1 MLILAS
7 SSRASAEVPP
17 NLSMMSEAV
26 MAPTLAENA
35 SRSQQE
41 IAFLIN
47 APCGRISHKR
57 PVLGSIDILRELD
70 GRGVDR
76 KEIAAALEIDAGAV
90 TRLFYA
96 LVEDPP
102 QKPRKLQHDEAV
114 KLVEKYRLEQAPQAA
129 VLPASVWRLV
139 AHHASLRLG
148 LSLEEDDERVR
159 DVAADLAAFSRF
171 VRNPRVQGSVEAA
184 QHFFDAMQS
193 SREVGLADQ
202 PENDPQPVR

>member
-1 MLILAS
+1 VLILAS
-7 SSRASAEVPP
+7 NSRASAEVPP

-35 SRSQQE
+35 SRSQGK

-57 PVLGSIDILRELD
+57 PVLGSIEILRELE
-70 GRGVDR
+70 RLNVDR
-76 KEIAAALEIDAGAV
+76 KEIAKLLDIDAGAV

-96 LVEDPP
+96 LRDNPP
-102 QKPRKLQHDEAV
+102 QTPRKLQHDEAV
-114 KLVEKYRLEQAPQAA
+114 KLVEKYRLEQSPP
-129 VLPASVWRLV
+129 VPPLPGAVWRLV
-139 AHHASLRLG
+139 ARHASLRLG
-148 LSLEEDDERVR
+148 LSLEEDDQRVR

-171 VRNPRVQGSVEAA
+171 VRNPRVQGSIDAA
-184 QHFFDAMQS
+184 QNFFEAMQS
-193 SREVGLADQ
+193 RREVEPIDQ